1 MFAIHTHTHSYIY
14 FIQFGHSFMCYFIF
28 SRSITFEVKNDMYVH
43 VYMWMV
49 YRIAAELFL
58 RFWIQRLH
66 ITLIFEI
73 MKFSFLL
80 VIVWYL
86 FNGLNQI
93 FCRPR
98 LFPSRRILPI
108 PALAL
113 SPSSSLLLAVLF
125 ASFYCLC
132 LSREQAFHRK
142 FYCVLNVILN
152 CLWSTNGHKFFVT
165 LGNSRALYHD
175 FSWLQ

>member
-1 MFAIHTHTHSYIY
+1 MKTNAAHSVCYMYTYIFYSIWPFLYVLFYFLEIHNLWSKEWYVRIY
-14 FIQFGHSFMCYFIF
+14 EWCTELVQSF
-28 SRSITFEVKNDMYVH
+28 SLS
-43 VYMWMV
+43 
-49 YRIAAELFL
+49 
-58 RFWIQRLH
+58 FWIQRLR

-73 MKFSFLL
+73 MKFPFLL

-93 FCRPR
+93 FRRPS
-98 LFPSRRILPI
+98 LFHSI
-108 PALAL
+108 
-113 SPSSSLLLAVLF
+113 
-125 ASFYCLC
+125 ASFPFLCVLSFSVGLCAFWIFLRLC
-132 LSREQAFHRK
+132 LSHEQAFHRK

-165 LGNSRALYHD
+165 LGNFRALHHD